1 MLTLRRSLALLV
13 VLLMPAA
20 LAVCGGE
27 GEGGESGAAPEGGAA
42 PAAVAVENPGV
53 LTGRVAF
60 AGTAPAGEPIDM
72 SEEPTCAQKHSTP
85 PVRQAVAVSD
95 DGMLRNVFV
104 YVKEGLS
111 GSFPAPGEAVVLDQ
125 DGCEYRPHVLGVQA
139 GQPLSIKNSDGLL
152 HNINAS
158 PSENRGFN
166 ISQPT
171 NMESSRTF
179 NSPEVMIPVRCDV
192 HGWMESYIGVTDHP
206 YFAVTGEDGSFRIE
220 NLPPGDYVIET
231 WHESLG
237 TQTQNVTVA
246 PNGTAEL
253 QFRYDASASTTA
265 MVPLGEPLDPHP
277 EHASRASSG
286 GR

>member
-1 MLTLRRSLALLV
+1 M
-13 VLLMPAA
+13 VLLLTPAA
-20 LAVCGGE
+20 LAVCGGGE
-27 GEGGESGAAPEGGAA
+27 EGGGEGGAAPEGGAS
-42 PAAVAVENPGV
+42 PAAMTVENPGV
-53 LTGRVAF
+53 VTGSIAF
-60 AGTAPAGEPIDM
+60 TGSAPAGEPIDM
-72 SEEPTCAQKHSTP
+72 SEEPACAQKHSSP
-85 PVRQAVAVSD
+85 PTRQAVAVND
-95 DGMLRNVFV
+95 NGTLRNVFV

-111 GSFPAPGEAVVLDQ
+111 GSFPASTEAVVLDQ
-125 DGCEYRPHVLGVQA
+125 DGCVYRPHVLGVQA
-139 GQPLSIKNSDGLL
+139 GQPITIRNSDGIL

-179 NSPEVMIPVRCDV
+179 SSPEVMIPVRCDV

-206 YFAVTGEDGSFRIE
+206 YFAVTGEDGAFRIE

-253 QFRYDASASTTA
+253 QFQYDASATA
-265 MVPLGEPLDPHP
+265 SAVVPLGEPFDPHP
-277 EHASRASSG
+277 EHAARVPAG